1 MKETILISTIIIV
14 IYIYFFLNKKNFV
27 SIESNTGTK
36 YTVYDDN
43 LNKDKAN
50 LLSMIVKNMCLLKNY
65 LLKNIDNYD
74 LKEYSSYIKQLDK
87 NFNENR
93 TLIYETDPT
102 SDLTSYS
109 VNKGEELSVCLKSK
123 TTGHLHDINLL
134 MYVIIHEMSHF
145 ACPEIGH
152 GSLFQ
157 KIFKKFIEVSIK
169 LNIYSYDDYTSK
181 PIEYCGMI
189 LSSSVAN

>member
-1 MKETILISTIIIV
+1 M
-14 IYIYFFLNKKNFV
+14 
-27 SIESNTGTK
+27 
-36 YTVYDDN
+36 VYNDE
-43 LNKDKAN
+43 LSKDKSN
-50 LLSMIVKNMCLLKNY
+50 LLATIVKNMCILKNY
-65 LLKNIDNYD
+65 LNKNIETDN
-74 LKEYSSYIKQLDK
+74 LKDYASYIKNLDV

-93 TLIYETDPT
+93 TSIHETDPT

-123 TTGHLHDINLL
+123 NSGQLHDINLL
-134 MYVIIHEMSHF
+134 MYVVIHEMAHF

-152 GSLFQ
+152 GALFQ
-157 KIFKKFIEVSIK
+157 KIFKKFIEVAIK
-169 LNIYSYDDYTSK
+169 LEIYNYDDYTSK

>member
-1 MKETILISTIIIV
+1 MKETILISIIIIF

-27 SIESNTGTK
+27 SIESYSGTK
-36 YTVYDDN
+36 YMVYNDN
-43 LNKDKAN
+43 QSKDKAN
-50 LLSMIVKNMCLLKNY
+50 LLESVVKNMCILKNY
-65 LLKNIDNYD
+65 LIKNIETDD
-74 LKEYSSYIKQLDK
+74 LKEYTLYIKQLDK

-93 TLIYETDPT
+93 TSIYETDPT
-102 SDLTSYS
+102 SNLTSYS

-123 TTGHLHDINLL
+123 STGQLHDINLL

-152 GSLFQ
+152 GALFQ

-169 LNIYSYDDYTSK
+169 IDLYHYDDYNTK

-189 LSSSVAN
+189 LSSSVVN